1 MAFEGLLKDFTV
13 SIQVVFKGFRPAAA
27 AEPRVQRGLSFELPL
42 RVWFLIAIVGCEIQS
57 PYNHERLELGLVN
70 RNGKCNCVRERSG
83 LSGLRVWINAI
94 FS

>member
-1 MAFEGLLKDFTV
+1 MTV

-57 PYNHERLELGLVN
+57 PYNHERLELGFCEPQWEVQLHS
-70 RNGKCNCVRERSG
+70 REKRPLWS
-83 LSGLRVWINAI
+83 
-94 FS
+94 